1 MKINYKCH
9 VFNLL
14 FVLIYICLNLKKL
27 KYNKTTCEKMKDQT
41 KILHFN
47 ILKKQNITNAE
58 CRCET

>member
-14 FVLIYICLNLKKL
+14 FVLIYICLNFKKL

-41 KILHFN
+41 KILYFN
-47 ILKKQNITNAE
+47 ILKK
-58 CRCET
+58 